1 MTAGRRGVGLT
12 PMETRRDVIVRAA
25 VLADQLGYETFAV
38 PEGWGLDSVPV
49 LTEIALRTT
58 RIQVASGVLS
68 VWGRTPAS
76 LAMTAATLGQVSG
89 GRFALGLGA
98 STRAL
103 AEGFHDVPFE
113 HPAEKLR
120 DTVTKVRALLNGR
133 PAQLSQVRA
142 ARPLTLGQP
151 PAPEVP
157 IWVGALGE
165 RTTRV
170 AAQLGD
176 GWIPAFVT
184 RDDLPARTARL
195 IRLRATAAP
204 DAQPL
209 TVASGPIAAA
219 AEDAD
224 VARGIVATC
233 LAWYLGAMGDIY
245 RRSVSDQGYA
255 AEVRAILAANPRPS
269 PRHGIVP
276 PDAEPLLD
284 QLTAYGTG
292 DQIRQQLMSWDK
304 AADIVT
310 ILLPPGLPWPA
321 IEATL
326 LAAAP
331 RLAEPETGSA
341 SLPAAA
347 YATR

>member
-1 MTAGRRGVGLT
+1 MTAGRRGVALT

-38 PEGWGLDSVPV
+38 PEGWGLDSIPL

-68 VWGRTPAS
+68 VWGRTPAT
-76 LAMTAATLGQVSG
+76 LAMTAATLHQVSE
-89 GRFALGLGA
+89 GRFVLGLGA

-120 DTVTKVRALLNGR
+120 DTVTRVRTLLSGQ
-133 PAQLSQVRA
+133 PAQLSQARA

-170 AAQLGD
+170 AAQVGD

-195 IRLRATAAP
+195 IRLRETAAP
-204 DAQPL
+204 KAQPL
-209 TVASGPIAAA
+209 TVASGPITAAA
-219 AEDAD
+219 DDAD
-224 VARGIVATC
+224 AARGIVATC
-233 LAWYLGAMGDIY
+233 LAWYLGAMGDVY

-255 AEVRAILAANPRPS
+255 AEVGAILSANPRPS
-269 PRHGIVP
+269 PRYGIVP
-276 PDAEPLLD
+276 PDAELLLD
-284 QLTAYGTG
+284 QLAAYGTSE
-292 DQIRQQLMSWDK
+292 QIRKQLMSWDE

-310 ILLPPGLPWPA
+310 ILLPPGLPWPVLQS
-321 IEATL
+321 TL

-331 RLAEPETGSA
+331 PR
-341 SLPAAA
+341 
-347 YATR
+347 